1 MKLSR
6 NPVVEEEE
14 SQMQLEQREGKK
26 QFGRSSDWMDSS
38 LLHPKVR
45 GTWSVRIRRLEARFF
60 CCLQLQ
66 ASKQAVAGAGRVH
79 QQWNRSM
86 SEMR

>member
-1 MKLSR
+1 M
-6 NPVVEEEE
+6 EEEE

-26 QFGRSSDWMDSS
+26 QFGRSPDWMDSS
-38 LLHPKVR
+38 LLHPRVR
-45 GTWSVRIRRLEARFF
+45 GTWSVREDKEARSSVLSLF
-60 CCLQLQ
+60 
-66 ASKQAVAGAGRVH
+66 AAAVSKQAVAGAGRVH